1 MSARPAAAQPGA
13 GAAAQPELEQPEP
26 EPEPEPE
33 PLRYRVLASA
43 TLREGP
49 DSSAPKVGELKK
61 GAVIDVVERSVN
73 SDGLSVLR
81 TTSSAAG
88 AAGGGWLKATTSKGR
103 SLAER
108 VMNSEP
114 AAGGAGEH
122 GGDAAAA
129 ARAAR
134 EQRAAAQL
142 RGTSV
147 AGYTLDDAAL
157 AALQGLRE
165 RLAAKLSAASIAALA
180 DTSMPV
186 DDNGTLLRFLSARDF
201 DADKAC
207 AALLETLAWR
217 DEFGVDRLVVERW
230 PTIETVRPIPAS
242 SLPDAAHCPSRVA
255 GCGGQRQSLT
265 EPRGLGC
272 CCWCAGGGGWESVCG
287 GA

>member
-81 TTSSAAG
+81 TTSS

-230 PTIETVRPIPAS
+230 PTIETVRPIPA
-242 SLPDAAHCPSRVA
+242 HCPTQCTA
-255 GCGGQRQSLT
+255 
-265 EPRGLGC
+265 EP
-272 CCWCAGGGGWESVCG
+272 CCWLWRSASEPD
-287 GA
+287 